1 MANRIS
7 TAPPRGM
14 RDILPP
20 EVELRDAATQQI
32 SSVYR
37 GYGFRR
43 IETPALES
51 LKLLAGSEGGE
62 NEKLI
67 FKVLKRGE
75 DLEAAVRAGG
85 ELAEHGLRFDLT
97 VPLARYYAE
106 NHAHLPDPL
115 KAVQIG
121 SVWRAERPQKGRFRQ
136 FTQCDID
143 VLGVASGLV
152 EVELILATSEAFDRL
167 GLTNLTVR
175 INDRRILGLI
185 AQHCGFG
192 EDQQTGFFI
201 TFDKLDKLGPE
212 GVLAEL
218 RESGHPPAAI
228 ERFERLL
235 PTLQKRELSLEALPD
250 ALAMSVTRRS
260 PEAFESLAW
269 IIRTAVSEMPA
280 GARVQ
285 FDPTLVRG
293 MGYYTGTIFEMASP
307 AFPSSIAGG
316 GRYDRMIGR
325 LLGRDVPAC
334 GFSIGFERL
343 ITILTER
350 GAATAAPE
358 PVAAARRIALLVD
371 AGGDL
376 VAALAAAR
384 GLRAQGDL
392 VSLELRRKNV
402 GKQLDDFVTHGFWGY
417 ATAEPGGGVTVKALA
432 GKVGR
437 G

>member
-1 MANRIS
+1 MATRGG

-14 RDILPP
+14 RDILPS
-20 EVELRDAATQQI
+20 EVELRDATTQQI
-32 SSVYR
+32 LSVYR
-37 GYGFRR
+37 GFGFRR
-43 IETPALES
+43 VETPALES

-75 DLEAAVRAGG
+75 DLETALRGG
-85 ELAEHGLRFDLT
+85 SELAEHGLRFDLT

-106 NHAHLPDPL
+106 NHARLPDPL

-121 SVWRAERPQKGRFRQ
+121 PVWRAERPQKGRFRQ

-143 VLGVASGLV
+143 VLGVASSLV
-152 EVELILATSEAFDRL
+152 EVELILATSEALDRL

-185 AQHCGFG
+185 AQHCGFA
-192 EDQQTGFFI
+192 EEQQAGFFI

-218 RESGHPPAAI
+218 REAGYSKAAI

-235 PTLQKRELSLEALPD
+235 PTLQKRELSLEALPA
-250 ALAMSVTRRS
+250 ALGMRAARL

-269 IIRTAVSEMPA
+269 IIRTAGGEMPP
-280 GARVQ
+280 GARLQ

-350 GAATAAPE
+350 GVAAAAPE
-358 PVAAARRIALLVD
+358 AVASARRIALLVE

-384 GLRAQGDL
+384 ELRAKGDL
-392 VSLELRRKNV
+392 VSLELKRKNV

-417 ATAEPGGGVTVKALA
+417 ATCEAGRQVTLKALT
-432 GKVGR
+432 GTGR
-437 G
+437 RG